1 MNVISLEVTEGEPNL
16 LFLNDYFVPCKNLLS
31 FCPGYRQPSIVS
43 SQGSPQAAGSGTS
56 AVPYSERDC
65 LDPNHYWA
73 TCGCRTP
80 GWVDR
85 MITINGRFYHSGNFE
100 LDSIADDPNL
110 PNFGPTTS
118 YPTHSPTTSTPTFSP
133 TPEECVVSALKDLA
147 TTGTSLIY
155 GTNQYG
161 NQAYDVSCSSADPLD
176 CRFLQYQVAIVG
188 DYTGT
193 EGNDAL
199 FDGGAYCSAISAS
212 RSGKVVFTEDCSA
225 GGLTVTSVTE
235 PSTCYYVMN
244 VNGLCCEPSP
254 VSSTTTTTPP
264 PPSTTT
270 GTTTQATT
278 TQAMG
283 VCVNAGS
290 MDGESCLDTAACGCT
305 RRNLLSHE
313 DHEEDQEEVGMEDV
327 KNNLRQRELQRG
339 CKCQPNRGKFCCPNA
354 GETCES
360 DGVCRASATTT
371 IPVTTIG
378 STTTVSQTTSTT
390 TQAVCTCEFGTTST
404 ESPPATTTTTLPPPQ
419 TSTTASSC
427 APAGAKCQEV
437 SRCCNGCQDSGRR
450 ADRQCL

>member
-65 LDPNHYWA
+65 LDPNHYWG

-100 LDSIADDPNL
+100 MDSIMDDPNL

-147 TTGTSLIY
+147 NMGTSLTF

-161 NQAYDVSCSSADPLD
+161 NQAYDVTMSSDNPLD
-176 CRFLQYQVAIVG
+176 GRFLQYQIAVIGNYA
-188 DYTGT
+188 GT
-193 EGNDAL
+193 EENDAL

-212 RSGKVVFTEDCSA
+212 RSGRVVFSEDCSA

-235 PSTCYYVMN
+235 PSTCHYVMN
-244 VNGLCCEPSP
+244 VNGLCCDP
-254 VSSTTTTTPP
+254 SST
-264 PPSTTT
+264 STTSS
-270 GTTTQATT
+270 T

-290 MDGESCLDTAACGCT
+290 MDGESCPDAAACGCT
-305 RRNLLSHE
+305 RRSLLE
-313 DHEEDQEEVGMEDV
+313 EEDEMEDI
-327 KNNLRQRELQRG
+327 KSNLRQQRDLQRG
-339 CKCQPNRGKFCCPNA
+339 CKCQPNRGKFCCPTA

-360 DGVCRASATTT
+360 DGCRAPATTT
-371 IPVTTIG
+371 LPITTIG
-378 STTTVSQTTSTT
+378 STTTVPQTTSTT
-390 TQAVCTCEFGTTST
+390 TQAAVCTCELGTTST
-404 ESPPATTTTTLPPPQ
+404 ESPPATTESPPATTTTLPPPQ
-419 TSTTASSC
+419 TTTTASSC
-427 APAGAKCQEV
+427 DTGGGNCEKVAV
-437 SRCCNGCQDSGRR
+437 SGGRCCYGCQTSGRK
-450 ADRQCL
+450 ADRQCLSLGANLGQ